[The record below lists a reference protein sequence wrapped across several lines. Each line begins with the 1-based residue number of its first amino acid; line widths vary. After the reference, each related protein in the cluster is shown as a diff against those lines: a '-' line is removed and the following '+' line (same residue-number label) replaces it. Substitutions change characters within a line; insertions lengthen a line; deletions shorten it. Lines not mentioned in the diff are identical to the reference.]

1 MSPTSA
7 AILVGG
13 ASSRMGR
20 DKSLVE
26 IEGRPAVV
34 RLASLLHEGG
44 FTDVRLIGGS
54 SERFVGTGLA
64 HVPDLVAGRGP
75 LEGIRTCLTTTE
87 EDWSLVVAVDLIAL
101 DGAALSTMRDAL
113 TRHVFDDVVLASCAD
128 GPQPLFAWWRRSTVH
143 TIDRELG
150 MGRRSIR
157 NVTGMLRV
165 ASVEFPSEV
174 LRNANRPEDL
184 G

>member
-1 MSPTSA
+1 
-7 AILVGG
+7 
-13 ASSRMGR
+13 MGR
-20 DKSLVE
+20 DKSLLE
-26 IEGRPAVV
+26 IEGQPAVL
-34 RLASLLHEGG
+34 RLSRLLRDGG

-54 SERFVGTGLA
+54 ADRFVGSGLA
-64 HVPDLVAGRGP
+64 HIPDLVAGRGP
-75 LEGIRTCLTTTE
+75 LEGIRTSLTSAAVEWT
-87 EDWSLVVAVDLIAL
+87 LVVAVDLIAL
-101 DGAALSTMRDAL
+101 NDVAVSTMRAAL
-113 TRHVFDDVVLASCAD
+113 PNHAFDDVVLASCPD
-128 GPQPLFAWWRRSTVH
+128 GPQPLFAWWRRSTLH
-143 TIDRELG
+143 TIERELG